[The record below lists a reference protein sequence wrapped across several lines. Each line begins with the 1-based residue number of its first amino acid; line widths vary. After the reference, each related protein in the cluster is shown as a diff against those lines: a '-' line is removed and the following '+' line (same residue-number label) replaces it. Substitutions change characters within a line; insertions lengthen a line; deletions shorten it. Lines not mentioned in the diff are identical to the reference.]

1 MNTTLAAVVLAAG
14 LSRRMGRVKLA
25 LDWMGS
31 PLLERALLAAA
42 ALDTAILVG
51 GPEAVALPPGM
62 TRVPAP
68 AGKPAQSRSLAAGI
82 LALPAG
88 VAGAVVLLGD
98 MPLVTPGLVL
108 ELAGAFRPGR
118 FLVPVH
124 AGMRGNP
131 VVIPREMFA
140 RALSLT
146 GDTGARPL
154 LAGTDAPVDYLEVDD
169 PAVLTD
175 VDTPE
180 DYAALTG
187 LARRMQDGATRR
199 R

>member
-14 LSRRMGRVKLA
+14 LSRRMGRDKLT
-25 LDWMGS
+25 LDWRGK

-42 ALDTAILVG
+42 ALDASVLVG
-51 GPEAVALPPGM
+51 GPDAVALPPGM

-82 LALPAG
+82 RALPAG
-88 VAGAVVLLGD
+88 VAGAMVLLGD

-124 AGMRGNP
+124 AGTRGNP
-131 VVIPREMFA
+131 VVIPKEMFA
-140 RALSLT
+140 RALALA

-154 LAGTDAPVDYLEVDD
+154 LAEPGAPADYLEVDD

-175 VDTPE
+175 VDTPD
-180 DYAALTG
+180 DYASLTG
-187 LARRMQDGATRR
+187 LASRGFGG
-199 R
+199 